1 MILAKVI
8 LDTRSRVGKTIT
20 TMELTYPRFIHAE
33 LMTHR
38 VFSRNAASSRAIPI
52 KKMIWAVL
60 SNPAMPIKWGKNKA
74 GMQAADDLSDFQRF
88 LCRQIWLKARY
99 FAIAA
104 VWLMH
109 CIGLHKQ
116 VANRLLEPWMH
127 MTVVVTSTEWGNFF
141 CLRAHKDA
149 QPEFQVLAYRALN
162 AYVNSVPV
170 MADYHFP
177 YLPDDFE
184 NLTGWTMDD
193 AACASVA
200 NCARV
205 SYTNQ
210 GVIKTQ
216 LEDRKLHDRLLA
228 AGHMSPFEHVA
239 YALASPTE
247 HSGNFIGWKQYRKT
261 LPNECRQADNTRL
274 RQILHDR
281 PSWVTL
287 NDRTV

>member
-1 MILAKVI
+1 MITAKVI
-8 LDTRSRVGKTIT
+8 LDTRSRAGKTIT

-52 KKMIWAVL
+52 KKMIWSVVN
-60 SNPAMPIKWGKNKA
+60 NPAMPMKWGRNKA
-74 GMQAADDLSDFQRF
+74 GMQADDDLSYMHCF
-88 LCRQIWLKARY
+88 LCRRIWLASRW

-104 VWLMH
+104 VWLMYF
-109 CIGLHKQ
+109 IGLHKQ

-149 QPEFQVLAYRALN
+149 QPEFQVLAYRTLN
-162 AYVNSVPV
+162 AYLHSVPV
-170 MADYHFP
+170 EADYHFP
-177 YLPDDFE
+177 YLPDSFE
-184 NLTGWTMDD
+184 NLTGWTMED
-193 AACASVA
+193 AAYASVA

-210 GVIKTQ
+210 GVVKTA
-216 LEDRKLHDRLLA
+216 LKDRKLHDRLLK

-239 YALASPTE
+239 YALANRDE
-247 HSGNFIGWKQYRKT
+247 RSGNFVGWKQYRKT
-261 LPNECRQADNTRL
+261 LPNECRQAETSRL
-274 RQILHDR
+274 RDILRDR

-287 NDRTV
+287 A